1 MSIHSGL
8 SNPVI
13 IVLLVIQEPIPLVI
27 PSSSCLEAATL
38 IIVDDH
44 ASCIVGRS
52 TWKRSDSNSGVLEIV
67 VVSNMITSD
76 INLHK
81 RTCSDAESI
90 GFVLRI
96 KTRPDM
102 VVLKIDFLERT
113 KPIEIDGSQ
122 WLSPILR
129 L

>member
-1 MSIHSGL
+1 
-8 SNPVI
+8 
-13 IVLLVIQEPIPLVI
+13 
-27 PSSSCLEAATL
+27 
-38 IIVDDH
+38 
-44 ASCIVGRS
+44 
-52 TWKRSDSNSGVLEIV
+52 
-67 VVSNMITSD
+67 MITSD